1 MSIKV
6 GYLNEKYTLNNLQ
19 NENNKLIL
27 NSFFDSNVI
36 LINNE
41 KNTCQDMY
49 ISYQD
54 NFFTGVSSNSYVFR
68 TKEENLQTINN
79 SNITLYKPTYILDNL
94 HVKNILNTSNDGVY
108 INSNLIINFVSPS
121 DKFRVS
127 DILQITSN
135 YAVQYN
141 ISNMSLSCG
150 NKPIMNIDNS
160 TISMSNNVYVY
171 NGTLYANKIEGLNGS
186 LNFENVTYGSTSI
199 DNFKATKSFI
209 VANALTDNIDIT
221 PFQVYKK
228 NGNADLLS
236 INTCNMNNTI
246 TNRFIINNKGQVGI
260 GTQSPD
266 ASLTI
271 SNVYGSN
278 VINYKGTSSGDVF
291 RLTNRGNVGIG
302 TSVPNAHLHI
312 CRNDDLTDNQFR
324 KNPMIN
330 IDMNFNPYNNISN
343 LYTYY
348 TSSVL
353 TDNTMTIYPYT
364 VVSSNLSN
372 GLNVNVDN
380 TFYLLNQGINSVYS
394 LLDNNIYN
402 ISNINLSKEINLT
415 LPIIDGKQPLSTAA
429 TSITLNNSIV
439 YPASDRIHIDFER
452 STYSA
457 PDAPEYEVRY
467 SLLMMSKE
475 TKINGGYINNQ
486 TLPNYNADNFTLTI
500 SKLNKRVVYSI
511 LGYNITCSIDFIIE
525 KNFLQ
530 NGNLIPYYT
539 FDYEKIERVQLPAP
553 DFWTISS
560 NNTFVSSLSAH
571 GTLSLGTNVPANQS
585 EEYLLYA
592 PGKGLLNSLN
602 INSLNTT
609 QANNNI
615 SVSDK
620 NLVNVNRI
628 ECTSLEATNLT
639 FNAIDITN
647 LQGTKLSMQEGIF
660 SNLASSNIEFYT
672 LNNDYLNFSYKN
684 AHFKTRC
691 SIGNS
696 KELNNQ
702 NCMKIT
708 VDNQIVATNT
718 VFESTPFYTR
728 HNGISVYNESDGI
741 NPCISIAT
749 INANTTPYLHM
760 SNGASGYYF
769 RVKKTMYN
777 NNNVSTTNFQIVTD
791 DLKSTIR
798 KNYYSQPNIDEPYF
812 FQHIKDYDLLT
823 LGEQNIICIDTLN
836 KRSMGLNNT
845 NSSSKVAIGLPYGV
859 MSSYVDK
866 DHPVYF
872 KNVINN
878 KDTNPYMLNIFGNVK
893 MANIMNSPMFTAKTN
908 DVDNNIYTA
917 INGEPDNVNTLRV
930 FGITATSNLTVYSD
944 VNASKIYT
952 SNLTVYNDVNAS
964 YIYTSNL
971 TVYNDM
977 NTSNIYTSNLRV
989 YNDVNASYMYA
1000 SNLTVYNDVNAS
1012 NIYASNLTVYNDIII
1027 NVPGQAE
1034 PVSLATFLQNY
1045 YSAQSS

>member
-353 TDNTMTIYPYT
+353 TDNTMAIYPYT

-372 GLNVNVDN
+372 GLNVNVNN

-415 LPIIDGKQPLSTAA
+415 LPIIAGQQPLSTVAN
-429 TSITLNNSIV
+429 SITLNNSIV

-452 STYSA
+452 STYSS

-696 KELNNQ
+696 KELNNE

-971 TVYNDM
+971 TVYND
-977 NTSNIYTSNLRV
+977 
-989 YNDVNASYMYA
+989 
-1000 SNLTVYNDVNAS
+1000 VNAS

-1034 PVSLATFLQNY
+1034 PVSLVTFLQNY
-1045 YSAQSS
+1045 YSAQSSSS

>member
-19 NENNKLIL
+19 NENNTLRL
-27 NSFFDSNVI
+27 NSFIDSNVI
-36 LINNE
+36 LINHE

-54 NFFTGVSSNSYVFR
+54 NIFTGVSSNSYVFR

-121 DKFRVS
+121 DQFSVS
-127 DILQITSN
+127 DILQIKSN

-141 ISNMSLSCG
+141 ISNMSMTCG
-150 NKPIMNIDNS
+150 NKPIMYIDNS
-160 TISMSNNVYVY
+160 TINMSNNVYVY
-171 NGTLYANKIEGLNGS
+171 NGTLYANKIAGLNGS
-186 LNFENVTYGSTSI
+186 LNFENVTYGSTSV
-199 DNFKATKSFI
+199 DNFKATKSLI

-228 NGNADLLS
+228 DGNANLLS
-236 INTCNMNNTI
+236 IYTCNMNNTI
-246 TNRFIINNKGQVGI
+246 TNRFSINNKGQVGI

-278 VINYKGTSSGDVF
+278 VIHYNGTSSGDVF
-291 RLTNRGNVGIG
+291 KLNSRGNVGIG
-302 TSVPNAHLHI
+302 TSDPNAHLHI
-312 CRNDDLTDNQFR
+312 CRNDDLVNNEFR

-330 IDMNFNPYNNISN
+330 IDMNFNPYNNVSN
-343 LYTYY
+343 IYTYNPNINLSY
-348 TSSVL
+348 QS
-353 TDNTMTIYPYT
+353 MTIYPYT
-364 VVSSNLSN
+364 VITSNIIDNMLS
-372 GLNVNVDN
+372 VNIDN
-380 TFYLLNQGINSVYS
+380 TFYILNPTVYS
-394 LLDNNIYN
+394 SMDDDINN
-402 ISNINLSKEINLT
+402 ISNIILPNSEITNLKSINAFEQPQSIHANLILT
-415 LPIIDGKQPLSTAA
+415 NNIVNPNRDNIHIQLSTNPQYSY
-429 TSITLNNSIV
+429 T
-439 YPASDRIHIDFER
+439 DR
-452 STYSA
+452 
-457 PDAPEYEVRY
+457 YEAKY
-467 SLLMMSKE
+467 SLLMMSK
-475 TKINGGYINNQ
+475 TTFNRGGYINDTNDPKYNASNFTNYNNPFNGGYI
-486 TLPNYNADNFTLTI
+486 T
-500 SKLNKRVVYSI
+500 KLDKEIVYSI
-511 LGYNITCSIDFIIE
+511 RGYNITCSFDFVIE
-525 KNFLQ
+525 NV
-530 NGNLIPYYT
+530 NGTMLPLYT
-539 FDYEKIERVQLPAP
+539 FDYSKITRVQLTAP

-560 NNTFVSSLSAH
+560 NNTFVSSLSAY
-571 GTLSLGTNVPANQS
+571 GTLSLGANVPINQS

-628 ECTSLEATNLT
+628 ECESLEATNLT

-718 VFESTPFYTR
+718 VFDTTSFYTR
-728 HNGISVYNESDGI
+728 HNGISVYNESNNI
-741 NPCISIAT
+741 NPCVSIAT
-749 INANTTPYLHM
+749 INAETTPYFHM
-760 SNGASGYYF
+760 SNGTSGYYF
-769 RVKKTMYN
+769 RVKKTLYN
-777 NNNVSTTNFQIVTD
+777 NVPTTNFQIVTD
-791 DLKSTIR
+791 DFKNIGR
-798 KNYYSQPNIDEPYF
+798 KNYFQTNIDEPHI
-812 FQHIKDYDLLT
+812 FQHIKNYNLLT

-836 KRSMGLNNT
+836 KSSMGLNNT
-845 NSSSKVAIGLPYGV
+845 NSSSKVAIGVPYGA
-859 MSSYVDK
+859 MGSYVEK
-866 DHPVYF
+866 DYPLF
-872 KNVINN
+872 FNEEIN
-878 KDTNPYMLNIFGNVK
+878 KDANTYMLNIFGNVK
-893 MANIMNSPMFTAKTN
+893 MANIMNSPMFTAKTI
-908 DVDNNIYTA
+908 DNNIYTA
-917 INGEPDNVNTLRV
+917 INGEPDNDNTLRV
-930 FGITATSNLTVYSD
+930 FGNTATSNLTVYND
-944 VNASKIYT
+944 MNASNIYT
-952 SNLTVYNDVNAS
+952 SNLTVYNDMNASNIYTSNLIVYNDVNAS

-977 NTSNIYTSNLRV
+977 NASNIYT
-989 YNDVNASYMYA
+989 
-1000 SNLTVYNDVNAS
+1000 
-1012 NIYASNLTVYNDIII
+1012 SNLTVYNDIII

-1045 YSAQSS
+1045 YETQSSSS